1 MVPILR
7 RGPVKPDTGRIISV
21 SARVLAA
28 SLLAGLLTL
37 RALQLAPSYGVS
49 TEPWRAVTR
58 HVVSTFRPGDCIA
71 FYPLDSRMPFRYYLP
86 PGAPA
91 PRSVLPNLS
100 WAPTVPFVEA
110 YSTLSRSQLNRV
122 AHRCG
127 RVWLVSGH
135 QGHSDGTTLG
145 KVHFKR
151 YTALIAGLESRYLD
165 SHMTDYG
172 AAHIITLQL
181 FSHPASASRNPLF

>member
-1 MVPILR
+1 M
-7 RGPVKPDTGRIISV
+7 T
-21 SARVLAA
+21 
-28 SLLAGLLTL
+28 
-37 RALQLAPSYGVS
+37 
-49 TEPWRAVTR
+49 
-58 HVVSTFRPGDCIA
+58 
-71 FYPLDSRMPFRYYLP
+71 FRYYLP

-100 WAPTVPFVEA
+100 WARMVPFVEA
-110 YSTLSRSQLNRV
+110 YSTLSRPQLNQVSRQ
-122 AHRCG
+122 CG

-135 QGHSDGTTLG
+135 QGHNDGTTLG

-165 SHMTDYG
+165 SHLTNYG

-181 FSHPASASRNPLF
+181 FSHPASAAGRALF